1 MFNRKFTLYDVVG
14 KSKINI
20 NELIN
25 LGYNDSIQNKVKNDL
40 LYNIR

>member
-1 MFNRKFTLYDVVG
+1 MFDRKFTLSDVVG

-25 LGYNDSIQNKVKNDL
+25 LGYYDCINNKNYLDDILK
-40 LYNIR
+40 